1 MIKLEITDNLQIK
14 ADLDNGMNL
23 NSTLG
28 QLTAY
33 EILCY
38 ANQVLRREKIG
49 LWQQLMA
56 YRANKFGEQN
66 S

>member
-1 MIKLEITDNLQIK
+1 MVKLEITDNLLIK
-14 ADLDNGMNL
+14 AELDNGMNI

-28 QLTAY
+28 QLTSY

-38 ANQVLRREKIG
+38 ANFSLPIWMRYG
-49 LWQQLMA
+49 PCG
-56 YRANKFGEQN
+56 RAIRPVRID

>member
-1 MIKLEITDNLQIK
+1 MIPALSDDLLIK
-14 ADLDNGMNL
+14 ADLDNGMNI

-28 QLTAY
+28 QLTSY

-38 ANQVLRREKIG
+38 ANQVLRQKRIG

-56 YRANKFGEQN
+56 YRAAKFGEKK
-66 S
+66 

>member
-1 MIKLEITDNLQIK
+1 MVKLEITDNLLIK
-14 ADLDNGMNL
+14 AELDNGMNL

-38 ANQVLRREKIG
+38 ANQVLRQKKIG
-49 LWQQLMA
+49 FWEQLMA